1 MKSPANP
8 FQIFLVE
15 DDPWYGQ
22 LLKHHL
28 GQNPDFNVQL
38 FTNGKDLISKLY
50 TQPDLICMDF
60 GLPDMKGDR
69 LLQEIKIRN
78 SHVPVIIISAQ
89 EEIEVAVALLKMG
102 AQDYIIKDEHTK
114 EKLWKSVLN
123 AIEKLALKTE
133 VESLRAELDYKYH
146 FENYII
152 GQSTAIKKTFQL
164 LQKAIQSQ
172 INVSLTGETGTGK
185 EVYAKAIHF
194 NSDRKK
200 KPFVAVNMSA
210 IPYELLE
217 SELFGA
223 EKGAF
228 TGANQ
233 TRIGKFEE
241 ANGGTLFLDEIGE
254 MPLDLQSKLLRVLQE
269 REVVKIGGHKPVKID
284 IRLITATHKNLSEE
298 VKNSKFREDLFFR
311 LVGLPILLPP
321 LREREYDV
329 IVLAKHFINQY
340 NKENPKRVLKLS
352 DDAKTKL
359 KSYFWPGNVRE
370 LKAVIDLACVMTDEN
385 IISADDLTFYE
396 IGRTE
401 VFTHHEKTLKQ
412 FEQEIISQFLKKYN
426 NNVVLVA
433 EKLNIGKSK
442 IYQMI
447 KQGEL
452 IL

>member
-1 MKSPANP
+1 M
-8 FQIFLVE
+8 
-15 DDPWYGQ
+15 
-22 LLKHHL
+22 
-28 GQNPDFNVQL
+28 
-38 FTNGKDLISKLY
+38 
-50 TQPDLICMDF
+50 
-60 GLPDMKGDR
+60 
-69 LLQEIKIRN
+69 
-78 SHVPVIIISAQ
+78 
-89 EEIEVAVALLKMG
+89 
-102 AQDYIIKDEHTK
+102 
-114 EKLWKSVLN
+114 
-123 AIEKLALKTE
+123 
-133 VESLRAELDYKYH
+133 
-146 FENYII
+146 
-152 GQSTAIKKTFQL
+152 
-164 LQKAIQSQ
+164 
-172 INVSLTGETGTGK
+172 
-185 EVYAKAIHF
+185 
-194 NSDRKK
+194 
-200 KPFVAVNMSA
+200 
-210 IPYELLE
+210 
-217 SELFGA
+217 
-223 EKGAF
+223 
-228 TGANQ
+228 
-233 TRIGKFEE
+233 
-241 ANGGTLFLDEIGE
+241 
-254 MPLDLQSKLLRVLQE
+254 
-269 REVVKIGGHKPVKID
+269 
-284 IRLITATHKNLSEE
+284 ITATHKNLSEE

-401 VFTHHEKTLKQ
+401 VFSHHEKTLKQ